1 MNRQE
6 IYRRIYTLMVS
17 GVNILVQTGVVGWV
31 WYKYYNPLIRIP
43 FWTKGHWYI
52 LTIYCFAL
60 LFFTHIYGG
69 LKIGYLKR
77 PDALLS
83 QIFAALCSNVVFYAE
98 ISLLA
103 YYFPTPAPL
112 LYATIFNL
120 LFIVI
125 WLLVTVAVY
134 NFLFPPHKVLLIY
147 GRNKEQDAVKKLKQR
162 ADKFTIKAAISAETE
177 LRVIVNQLS
186 HFHSVVLWDIPN
198 AIRNE
203 ILKECYSRKIRVYS
217 MPSISDIL
225 LSGSELM
232 HFFDTPLF
240 LIRSNP
246 LTVDQ
251 MVVKRILDLI
261 FACFVLLLVW
271 PIMLITAILIK
282 VYDKGP
288 ILYKQIRCTIHGR
301 EFYIYKFRSMVI
313 DAEKDGVAKLASRRD
328 SRITPIGLIIR
339 KLRIDELPQL
349 FNVIKGDMSF
359 VGPRPE
365 RPEILAEYKKSLPE
379 FEYRMH
385 VKAGLTGYAQ
395 IYGKYNTKPYD
406 KLKLDLYYIEHY
418 SLWLDIKLLIL
429 TAKIIFS
436 MESTEGVEDAD

>member
-1 MNRQE
+1 MNTQE
-6 IYRRIYTLMVS
+6 FKRRIYTLFVAS
-17 GVNILVQTGVVGWV
+17 INILIQTGIIGYA
-31 WYKYYNPLIRIP
+31 WYQYYNQIIRIP

-52 LTIYCFAL
+52 LTIYCFVL

-69 LKIGYLKR
+69 LKIGYLKK
-77 PDALLS
+77 PDAFLS
-83 QIFAALCSNVVFYAE
+83 QIFATLCANIVFYAE
-98 ISLLA
+98 VSLLA
-103 YYFPTPAPL
+103 YYFPTPMPL
-112 LYATIFNL
+112 IWVTLADVVFIF
-120 LFIVI
+120 I
-125 WLLVTVAVY
+125 WLQVTVKIY
-134 NFLFPPHKVLLIY
+134 NRLFPPHQVLLIY
-147 GRNKEQDAVKKLKQR
+147 GRDKKEFAIEKLKLR
-162 ADKFTIKAAISAETE
+162 KDKFQIKETINALEDMSVISSRLPEFYA
-177 LRVIVNQLS
+177 
-186 HFHSVVLWDIPN
+186 VVLWDIPN
-198 AIRNE
+198 AKRNE
-203 ILKECYSRKIRVYS
+203 ILKECYSRKIRVYT

-261 FACFVLLLVW
+261 FASMVLALVW

-282 VYDKGP
+282 AYDKGP
-288 ILYKQIRCTIHGR
+288 VLYKQVRCTIHSR

-313 DAEKDGVAKLASRRD
+313 DAEKDGVPKLASKRD
-328 SRITPIGLIIR
+328 DRITPIGFFIR

-365 RPEILAEYKKSLPE
+365 RPEILAVYKKSLPE

-395 IYGKYNTKPYD
+395 IYGKYNTIPYD
-406 KLKLDLYYIEHY
+406 KLKLDLYYVEHY

-429 TAKIIFS
+429 TVKIIFS
-436 MESTEGVEDAD
+436 LESTEGVEDAD

>member
-1 MNRQE
+1 MNIQE
-6 IYRRIYTLMVS
+6 IKRRIYTLLIA
-17 GVNILVQTGVVGWV
+17 GVNILVQTGIIGYV
-31 WYKYYNPLIRIP
+31 WYQYYNPIIRIP

-52 LTIYCFAL
+52 LTIYCFVL

-69 LKIGYLKR
+69 LKIGYLKK

-83 QIFAALCSNVVFYAE
+83 QIFATLCANLVFYAE
-98 ISLLA
+98 VSLLA
-103 YYFPTPAPL
+103 YYFPTPLPL
-112 LYATIFNL
+112 IWVTIAD
-120 LFIVI
+120 IVFVFI
-125 WLLVTVAVY
+125 WLQITVIIY
-134 NFLFPPHKVLLIY
+134 SRLFPPHQVLLIY
-147 GRNKEQDAVKKLKQR
+147 GRDKCNFALEKLSLRK
-162 ADKFTIKAAISAETE
+162 DKFHVSETIKANADFG
-177 LRVIVNQLS
+177 VIIDKLP

-288 ILYKQIRCTIHGR
+288 VLYKQIRCTIHGR

-313 DAEKDGVAKLASRRD
+313 DAEKDGVAKLASKKD
-328 SRITPIGLIIR
+328 SRITPIGAIIR